1 MNASVLGMNNDVL
14 SIRKIFWLMV
24 VIEVLTIFA
33 ILYGD
38 LIFWA
43 YYFGI
48 ILVPLVLLLI
58 PVEPAIGNV
67 LMLIG
72 TGFDIMGVLFQTSW
86 RMRFNFTLFHIALMM
101 TFASLLLNHLHRRK
115 TTFYSINFWP
125 PLIVFLLVLSIS
137 LIYTPDFPQGSFMF
151 LRILVMCLLSLIV
164 LESVDKIWKIRLV
177 IWSMIIIPFI
187 VSIYAIYQL
196 TGEGA
201 YLSRYVVKMA
211 TAIGLAVIRSS
222 ATFEN
227 PIRLACFL
235 MVGIVIAFGMLFF
248 KKQNPLIRLALIL
261 SIIITSAGLLST
273 FSRGGWLS
281 TFVAVMVIV
290 ALHKKWSYYWFF
302 IGFVILMIFILSI
315 KMPQIWEVVFD
326 RFASIFIPSGDESSS
341 SRISLIKSGIWM
353 WQDHPL
359 LGVGLRGFP
368 WHYYNYY
375 DPDMPRILY
384 YVNESHTIQVGILAE
399 EGLIGFVV
407 ATWLFIT
414 VFFHGLRTSL
424 SLENEFFRNVQI
436 ACFSLFVGFIVN
448 FTFASDIVNNTFW
461 MTVGMIYAIPIIAK
475 NVLKSDN
482 SQLSD
487 SNVSLDNG
495 FSYENH

>member
-1 MNASVLGMNNDVL
+1 MNARVLGMNNEIL

-24 VIEVLTIFA
+24 VVELLTIFA

-58 PVEPAIGNV
+58 PIEPIIGIV
-67 LMLIG
+67 LMIIA

-86 RMRFNFTLFHIALMM
+86 QMRFNFTLFHIALMM
-101 TFASLLLNHLHRRK
+101 TFASIFLNHLQRRK
-115 TTFYSINFWP
+115 TTFHSINLWP
-125 PLIVFLLVLSIS
+125 PLIAFLLVLSIS

-151 LRILVMCLLSLIV
+151 VRILVMCLVSLIM
-164 LESVDKIWKIRLV
+164 LESMDKIWKIRLV
-177 IWSMIIIPFI
+177 IWGMIVIPLGISLFA
-187 VSIYAIYQL
+187 VYQL

-201 YLSRYVVKMA
+201 YISRYVVKMA
-211 TAIGLAVIRSS
+211 TAIGLAVLRSS

-281 TFVAVMVIV
+281 TFVAVMVII
-290 ALHKKWSYYWFF
+290 ALHKKWSYYLFF
-302 IGFVILMIFILSI
+302 IGIMILTIIILSI
-315 KMPQIWEVVFD
+315 KMPQLWEVVFD
-326 RFASIFIPSGDESSS
+326 RFVTIFAPSGEESSS

-368 WHYYNYY
+368 RYYYDYY
-375 DPDMPRILY
+375 DPNMPRILY
-384 YVNESHTIQVGILAE
+384 YVNESHTIQIGILAE
-399 EGLIGFVV
+399 EGLIGLVV

-436 ACFSLFVGFIVN
+436 ACFSLFIGFIVN
-448 FTFASDIVNNTFW
+448 FTFASDIANNAFW
-461 MTVGMIYAIPIIAK
+461 MTIGMIYAIPIVAK
-475 NVLKSDN
+475 NVLDSDN
-482 SQLSD
+482 SQSSD
-487 SNVSLDNG
+487 INVSLYND
-495 FSYENH
+495 SSHENH

>member
-1 MNASVLGMNNDVL
+1 VNANMLDMNSDVL
-14 SIRKIFWLMV
+14 NYRKIFWLMV
-24 VIEVLTIFA
+24 IIEVLAMFA

-38 LIFWA
+38 LIFLA

-48 ILVPLVLLLI
+48 IITPFVLLLI
-58 PVEPAIGNV
+58 PVEPAFGIV
-67 LMLIG
+67 LMLVA
-72 TGFDIMGVLFQTSW
+72 TGFDIMGALYQFSSQ
-86 RMRFNFTLFHIALMM
+86 MRFNLTVFHIALML
-101 TFASLLLNHLHRRK
+101 TLASLLLNHLHRRK
-115 TTFYSINFWP
+115 TTFHSINLWS
-125 PLIVFLLVLSIS
+125 PLIAFLLVLSIS
-137 LIYTPDFPQGSFMF
+137 LIYTPDFAQGGIMF
-151 LRILVMCLLSLIV
+151 VRIMVMCLLTLIV

-177 IWSMIIIPFI
+177 IWSMIIIPFG
-187 VSIYAIYQL
+187 VSVYAIYQL

-248 KKQNPLIRLALIL
+248 KKQNPLIRLALIM

-273 FSRGGWLS
+273 FSRGGWIS

-302 IGFVILMIFILSI
+302 VGFVILTIIILSI

-326 RFASIFIPSGDESSS
+326 RFASIFDPSGDDSSS

-353 WQDHPL
+353 WQEHPL

-368 WHYYNYY
+368 YYYYNYY
-375 DPDMPRILY
+375 DPNMPRVLY
-384 YVNESHTIQVGILAE
+384 YVNEAHTVQIGILAE
-399 EGLIGFVV
+399 LGLVGLIIS
-407 ATWLFIT
+407 TWLFIT
-414 VFFHGLRTSL
+414 VFFHGLRTSI
-424 SLENEFFRNVQI
+424 SIENEFFRNIQI
-436 ACFSLFVGFIVN
+436 ACFSLFIGFIIN

-461 MTVGMIYAIPIIAK
+461 IIIGMIYAIPIIAK
-475 NVLKSDN
+475 NVLESDN
-482 SQLSD
+482 SQLSGN
-487 SNVSLDNG
+487 SISLNNT
-495 FSYENH
+495 SSLR